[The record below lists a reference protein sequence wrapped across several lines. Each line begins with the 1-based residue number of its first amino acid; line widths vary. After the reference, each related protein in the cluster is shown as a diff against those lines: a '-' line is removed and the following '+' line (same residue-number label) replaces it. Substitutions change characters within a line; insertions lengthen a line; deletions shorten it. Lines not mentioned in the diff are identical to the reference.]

1 MKNSIIEEDLTIEG
15 NVKSEEGN
23 VEVKG
28 RVVGDVAA
36 KSVVIRVSGSIDG
49 AVKATSVTVEGNQ
62 TGSIQC
68 SDLTL
73 ASTSTV
79 QADVNAQT
87 MTAESGGTLAGKLQI
102 SGKK

>member
-49 AVKATSVTVEGNQ
+49 AVKATSVTVEVRHEPGTWDQ
-62 TGSIQC
+62 TAM
-68 SDLTL
+68 L
-73 ASTSTV
+73 AV
-79 QADVNAQT
+79 
-87 MTAESGGTLAGKLQI
+87 
-102 SGKK
+102 